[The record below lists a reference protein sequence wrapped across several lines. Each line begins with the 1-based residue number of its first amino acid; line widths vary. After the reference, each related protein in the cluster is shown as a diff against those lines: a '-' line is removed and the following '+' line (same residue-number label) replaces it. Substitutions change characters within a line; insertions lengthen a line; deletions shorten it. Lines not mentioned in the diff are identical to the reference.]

1 MKVTLERLPESR
13 VQLDIEVDQERVD
26 KSFEAAFRRL
36 APRAR
41 IPGFRP
47 GKAPR
52 PLIEKALGR
61 DRIMGEAL
69 DKLVPDVYNEVMA
82 TEDVDAIAQPSLDS
96 MEMDPVRF
104 RFIVPVRPTI
114 TLNDHR
120 SIRVESKA
128 IAATD
133 EAVAEQ
139 VMLLRRRHAM
149 YVPVERPVQ
158 WNDMLI
164 ADIEATVDGDD
175 FVKDD
180 DAEFPVREGQPLLF
194 PGVSEAILG
203 MTAGETKQFDV
214 DIPEDFRVERFQ
226 GKTANFTAKLKEVKE
241 EQLPDEDDELA
252 SMVNAE
258 EFDSFQALR
267 DRIRSDML
275 AQLEAEEKNRLRNE
289 AIDKLVE
296 VATFDYPAV
305 MVEREIDHM
314 IRDVM
319 GRDEKQYALYLQRI
333 GRSEAEYR
341 ETLREAADVRVRRS
355 LALTELAEVEKV
367 DVTPDDVEAE
377 VDKLV
382 APMGDDGARFREMF
396 TTLEGIATI
405 RRNLTSERTLDRLA
419 AIAIGEAPELPASPA
434 PEAADAEPAE
444 AESKEDAPE

>member
-1 MKVTLERLPESR
+1 MKVTLERLTESR

-69 DKLVPDVYNEVMA
+69 DKLVPDVYNEVME
-82 TEDVDAIAQPSLDS
+82 TEDVDAIAQPSLDN
-96 MEMDPVRF
+96 MELDPVRF
-104 RFIVPVRPTI
+104 RFIVAVRPTVS
-114 TLNDHR
+114 LNDHR
-120 SIRVESKA
+120 AIRIEAKPVGV
-128 IAATD
+128 TD
-133 EAVAEQ
+133 EALAEQ
-139 VMLLRRRHAM
+139 LMLLRRRHAM

-164 ADIEATVDGDD
+164 ADINATVEDGDFIND
-175 FVKDD
+175 E

-194 PGVSEAILG
+194 AGVAEALLG
-203 MTAGETKQFDV
+203 MNPGETKEFALEV
-214 DIPEDFRVERFQ
+214 PADFRVERFQ

-241 EQLPDEDDELA
+241 EQLPDEDDDFA
-252 SMVNAE
+252 AMVNAE
-258 EFDSFQALR
+258 EFDGIQALK
-267 DRIRSDML
+267 DRIRGDM
-275 AQLEAEEKNRLRNE
+275 ATQLEAEEKNRLRNE
-289 AIDKLVE
+289 AIDRLVE
-296 VATFDYPAV
+296 VTTFDYPVV
-305 MVEREIDHM
+305 MVDREIDHM
-314 IRDVM
+314 IREVM
-319 GRDEKQYALYLQRI
+319 GTDQKQYGLYLQRV

-341 ETLREAADVRVRRS
+341 ETLREAAVERVRRS
-355 LALTELAEVEKV
+355 LALTRLSEVEKV

-377 VDKLV
+377 IDKLV
-382 APMGDDGARFREMF
+382 APMGDDASRFREMF

-419 AIAIGEAPELPASPA
+419 AIVTGEAPELPASTA
-434 PEAADAEPAE
+434 EEAVDAEPAE
-444 AESKEDAPE
+444 AESKEDAPA

>member
-1 MKVTLERLPESR
+1 
-13 VQLDIEVDQERVD
+13 
-26 KSFEAAFRRL
+26 
-36 APRAR
+36 
-41 IPGFRP
+41 
-47 GKAPR
+47 
-52 PLIEKALGR
+52 
-61 DRIMGEAL
+61 
-69 DKLVPDVYNEVMA
+69 
-82 TEDVDAIAQPSLDS
+82 
-96 MEMDPVRF
+96 
-104 RFIVPVRPTI
+104 
-114 TLNDHR
+114 
-120 SIRVESKA
+120 
-128 IAATD
+128 
-133 EAVAEQ
+133 
-139 VMLLRRRHAM
+139 
-149 YVPVERPVQ
+149 
-158 WNDMLI
+158 
-164 ADIEATVDGDD
+164 
-175 FVKDD
+175 
-180 DAEFPVREGQPLLF
+180 
-194 PGVSEAILG
+194 
-203 MTAGETKQFDV
+203 
-214 DIPEDFRVERFQ
+214 
-226 GKTANFTAKLKEVKE
+226 
-241 EQLPDEDDELA
+241 
-252 SMVNAE
+252 MVNAE
-258 EFDSFQALR
+258 EFDSFQALS

-382 APMGDDGARFREMF
+382 APMGDDGERFREMF